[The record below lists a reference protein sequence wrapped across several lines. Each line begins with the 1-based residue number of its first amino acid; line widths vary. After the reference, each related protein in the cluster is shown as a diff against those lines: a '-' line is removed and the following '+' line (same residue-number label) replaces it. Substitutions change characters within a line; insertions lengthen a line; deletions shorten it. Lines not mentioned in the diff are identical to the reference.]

1 MLGVQRVFG
10 IIKPGAPISL
20 LFPTATFTIN
30 LHKGVQ
36 SVCDLVIYFLPW
48 EALHRAKDIIIC
60 AVMQE
65 DSCPNIIVIDV
76 YTFRYL

>member
-1 MLGVQRVFG
+1 MLDVRRVFG

-30 LHKGVQ
+30 LRKRVQ
-36 SVCDLVIYFLPW
+36 SVRDLITYFIPW
-48 EALHRAKDIIIC
+48 EALHRPKDIIIC

-65 DSCPNIIVIDV
+65 RSCPNVVRIPSMHA
-76 YTFRYL
+76 